1 MLTITTIIS
10 ICVILLIANGAYHSL
25 VQQSPKVT
33 KIKPSSSH
41 EQMKRLYGV
50 ALVTSISIDPSDFEL
65 EEFEPVK
72 KKSLLT
78 SLCSYECS
86 IIPELYILGL
96 TLKVILIVLLSE
108 G

>member
-25 VQQSPKVT
+25 VQRSPKVT
-33 KIKPSSSH
+33 KVEPLSSH
-41 EQMKRLYGV
+41 EQLKKLYGF

-72 KKSLLT
+72 KKSFLT
-78 SLCSYECS
+78 SLCSHECS
-86 IIPELYILGL
+86 IFPKLYVLGL
-96 TLKVILIVLLSE
+96 TLKVILIVLLNE
-108 G
+108 V